1 MLLWSAGMGLI
12 IGLFGGVAVLAVL
25 VIATELALVPA
36 RIAERYRTAALVLLL
51 VVVPLVGTVLGW
63 LEGRAKLD

>member
-1 MLLWSAGMGLI
+1 MLLWSAGMGLV

-36 RIAERYRTAALVLLL
+36 RLAERYRTAAVVLLL